1 MNEFEQ
7 FYKLCDSQAMM
18 VETNLDGDILK
29 VNKNY
34 EEFCAYPQSELI
46 KHGFSLIRHPKI
58 KDSFYKK
65 IWEELKKNGFT
76 INIIY
81 NKSKDN
87 KTIVSRNH
95 IVAWKDESDNI
106 VGYKSMSIDMTYE
119 YHQKLKIKKQ
129 SEFFQSILNL
139 IPEMLVVVDNFKNIT
154 VNTSLLNFLGF
165 NTLNEFSQKHNSI
178 CELFKKGSIYLQKS
192 ENCIHEIQ
200 MATKKK
206 HYIEIKIDSF
216 SGEEH
221 IFSVNAFSMGESNKV
236 LVLFQDITESLHEK
250 DLLIE
255 AVDNAELELLDTK
268 NDFHSNNERFEYAI
282 NSSTD
287 GFWDIDFRTNELYFS
302 TAWKKRLGYED
313 NEKITYADYTK
324 LIEEKCLPEQINKM
338 LNVLSSEKIKG
349 KTSHAFTII
358 YKIKTKHG
366 ERITI
371 EDSGDILFNEDEDPY
386 RIFGF
391 HRDITR
397 KLQEQQRSIQQSK
410 LASLGEMIG
419 NIAHQWRQPISA
431 INGIVNDLEFEIDL
445 DGLDKIPVSRVKEVN
460 QDITEFTAYLGK
472 TIDDF
477 RNFMK
482 EDKEKKIFDL
492 HLNLLSSIKIAEH
505 SFSQDSITLTK
516 EFFHEK
522 IIIKGYPRELNQVVL
537 NILNNA
543 KDALKE
549 NEIKSPIVKIETQS
563 DDENVNI
570 YISDNAGGIPEK
582 IIDKVFDP
590 YFTTKHESIGTGIG
604 LSMSK
609 NIIDNHFNGLL
620 SVSNNKEGAVFRIM
634 IPK

>member
-1 MNEFEQ
+1 
-7 FYKLCDSQAMM
+7 
-18 VETNLDGDILK
+18 
-29 VNKNY
+29 
-34 EEFCAYPQSELI
+34 
-46 KHGFSLIRHPKI
+46 
-58 KDSFYKK
+58 
-65 IWEELKKNGFT
+65 
-76 INIIY
+76 
-81 NKSKDN
+81 
-87 KTIVSRNH
+87 
-95 IVAWKDESDNI
+95 
-106 VGYKSMSIDMTYE
+106 
-119 YHQKLKIKKQ
+119 
-129 SEFFQSILNL
+129 
-139 IPEMLVVVDNFKNIT
+139 
-154 VNTSLLNFLGF
+154 
-165 NTLNEFSQKHNSI
+165 
-178 CELFKKGSIYLQKS
+178 
-192 ENCIHEIQ
+192 